1 MDEIRARN
9 HIGFFLNERGLT
21 GFGVEVGAGSGNFSK
36 VILDSWK
43 GDCLYLVD
51 VWCRIPHSQD
61 DRDGVTE
68 EQMMERAKTAIKQV
82 SYYPQRYALMS
93 IGSPAVASH
102 FRDEFFDFVY
112 IDACQEVDAVRADLG
127 VWWPKLKPGGL
138 FSGHE
143 WENQNVNFA
152 VREFAKSMNKE
163 VRVTEPNI
171 ERMFDSSVLSW
182 WFVK

>member
-1 MDEIRARN
+1 
-9 HIGFFLNERGLT
+9 
-21 GFGVEVGAGSGNFSK
+21 
-36 VILDSWK
+36 
-43 GDCLYLVD
+43 
-51 VWCRIPHSQD
+51 
-61 DRDGVTE
+61 
-68 EQMMERAKTAIKQV
+68 
-82 SYYPQRYALMS
+82 
-93 IGSPAVASH
+93 
-102 FRDEFFDFVY
+102 
-112 IDACQEVDAVRADLG
+112 
-127 VWWPKLKPGGL
+127 GGL